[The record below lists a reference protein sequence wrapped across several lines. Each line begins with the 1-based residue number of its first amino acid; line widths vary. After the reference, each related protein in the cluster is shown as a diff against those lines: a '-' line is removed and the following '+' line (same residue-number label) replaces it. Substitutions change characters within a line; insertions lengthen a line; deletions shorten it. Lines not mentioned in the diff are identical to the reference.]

1 MASRM
6 CTNPNVVAKATSG
19 KPLVHPTLKTEEKA
33 HKVSSKT
40 SDFVTVGGT
49 GSWPLKQAVLYSK

>member
-49 GSWPLKQAVLYSK
+49 GS